1 MFGRTILVALICL
14 APYAHMIATWASG
27 ANISGNFLLWSLI
40 LVFASPAVLAV
51 IAFSAMRSGL
61 AVLRSGITD
70 HNPLATAVGGTIA
83 YKLAGIMVTG
93 ILTTLWI
100 AWVFL
105 APPEPGRDRLGRI
118 CEETGTGSTVC
129 RPDPAAN
136 HPSELERAN
145 RRLQWERK
153 FKLD

>member
-1 MFGRTILVALICL
+1 MFGRTLFVALICL

-51 IAFSAMRSGL
+51 IAFSAARSGF
-61 AVLRSGITD
+61 AMLRSGITER
-70 HNPLATAVGGTIA
+70 NPLAAAVGGTIA

-93 ILTTLWI
+93 VLTALWI
-100 AWVFL
+100 GWVFL

-118 CEETGTGSTVC
+118 CEKTDTGSTVC

-136 HPSELERAN
+136 RPTELERAN
-145 RRLQWERK
+145 RRFQWERK